1 MAKKEAQ
8 PRIPNWSIYV
18 KKGIPYFRIQTYD
31 ADGKRFD
38 IYGRSEEEVKQ
49 KYLQAQQEVEA
60 AKFRKLNPTV
70 KEYSE
75 KWLEMHSALIQP
87 STLKGYTLAVK
98 NYIVKPLG
106 DMYMSD
112 VTADDIKLA
121 MVAVSKRSSAT
132 YNLVN
137 MLFKSIFYSAQYS
150 NLIGDNPTAKI
161 NAKGGVPK
169 KEKEALTDAQAK
181 LLLDTGLRREE
192 ILGLQWDCVF
202 LDVDTP
208 YIAVRRAWH
217 SEHNRPV
224 ITRELKTPA
233 AKRDVPIPQPLV
245 DCLRAEKEKSTSEY
259 VIADKNGEPLSYSQ
273 FNRIW
278 NYIRVRGT
286 QERTLYKYV
295 NGQAIQ
301 KKFKPEPGQKCVNR
315 ENIVYCLDFKVT
327 PHQLRHTYITN
338 LIHAGVDPKTVQ
350 YLAGHE
356 NSKVTMDIYAKA
368 EYNRP
373 AELSEVVNSAL
384 NTSNDNDE
392 SGASSK

>member
-137 MLFKSIFYSAQYS
+137 MLFKSIFYSAEYS
-150 NLIGDNPTAKI
+150 NLIKDNLPPYLFVMI
-161 NAKGGVPK
+161 G
-169 KEKEALTDAQAK
+169 LYS
-181 LLLDTGLRREE
+181 GLRREE